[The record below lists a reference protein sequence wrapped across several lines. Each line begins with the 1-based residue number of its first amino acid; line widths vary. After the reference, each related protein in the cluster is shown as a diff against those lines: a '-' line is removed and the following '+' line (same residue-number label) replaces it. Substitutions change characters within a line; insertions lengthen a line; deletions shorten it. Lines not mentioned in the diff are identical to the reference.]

1 MVPPELTFW
10 SSRVTIGHRAP
21 VYMLESP
28 VGDKAPEACVPSSPS
43 STPAIWG
50 ISPNLSGILFLFR
63 EVRWLDQICSK
74 LPSNSYQIRSS
85 MNLSWMNQSILN
97 LPDHSFQTVSHKVSV
112 QHFHLLPCPESHTKD
127 FLLLLK
133 GAHYCLCGESWT
145 SPWEMAKV
153 FPPRLPVSAKEQL

>member
-74 LPSNSYQIRSS
+74 LPSNSYQIWSS

-97 LPDHSFQTVSHKVSV
+97 LPAHSFQTVSQNVTQGQCSTFSSSPLSWISYKGLS
-112 QHFHLLPCPESHTKD
+112 FIIEGSSLLPLWGKLD
-127 FLLLLK
+127 
-133 GAHYCLCGESWT
+133 
-145 SPWEMAKV
+145 
-153 FPPRLPVSAKEQL
+153 